1 MVVDCSN
8 CPLRK
13 LEIHED
19 LSADGVAFMR
29 RFKTG
34 ELKVDAGTTLL
45 MEGSN
50 SPQLFT
56 VLKGMGLRYKLLP
69 NGERQVVNFVLPGDF
84 LGLQAGVMGEMKH
97 SVEVTTPMVLC
108 VFNRSELWNL
118 FKTEPERAFDLTWS
132 ASVEEHFLGEAL
144 TSVGQMSAL
153 QRIGWG
159 LLRFMLRC
167 EALDLAEGGRCP
179 FPYRQQDLADALG
192 LSLVHANKTLM
203 KLRDKQILSVQDG
216 TLRIMD
222 MERLREMSVLDVEAP
237 VKRPLI

>member
-1 MVVDCSN
+1 MLVDCAN

-13 LEIHED
+13 LDLFED
-19 LSADGVAFMR
+19 LTPDGVAFMR
-29 RFKTG
+29 RFKSG

-69 NGERQVVNFVLPGDF
+69 EGDRQVVNFVMPGDF

-97 SVEVTTPMVLC
+97 SVEATTPMVLC

-132 ASVEEHFLGEAL
+132 ASVEEHFLGDAL
-144 TSVGQMSAL
+144 TSVGQMTAL
-153 QRIGWG
+153 QRIAWG
-159 LLRFMLRC
+159 LLRFMTRC
-167 EALDLAEGGRCP
+167 EALGLAKGARCP

-192 LSLVHANKTLM
+192 LSLVHTNKTLM

-216 TLRIMD
+216 TLSIMD
-222 MERLREMSVLDVEAP
+222 RDQLSEMSPLKVEQPAR
-237 VKRPLI
+237 RPLI